1 MSPLAF
7 SASNRSHNRGRRQ
20 QARGPCRS
28 IEITKCA
35 ILEQSPPPWSQ
46 RHKLAR
52 EPANFRCSR
61 VEFQEIGDRFATLLE
76 HSLNFPSASY
86 IYIYIHIGNAQ

>member
-28 IEITKCA
+28 IEITKCT

-61 VEFQEIGDRFATLLE
+61 VEFQEIGDRFPTLLE

-86 IYIYIHIGNAQ
+86 LYI